1 MTEKIRVLLVDDNE
15 DTLRN
20 ITELLS
26 YHEEI
31 ALVGKANTAQE
42 GLAQAA
48 ALQPDIVLMDVN
60 MPGMNGIEA
69 AEVMQDQAPNVS
81 IIIMS
86 VQGDQ
91 EHLRRAMIAGAK
103 NYLIKPFSSE
113 EVISAIKQVADLER
127 RRRRLLQM
135 PSKGRREGR
144 IITVFSTKG
153 GIGKTL
159 IATNLSVALAE
170 HTGCSTV
177 LVDGYLQFGD
187 AALFLNLMPQATIAD
202 LIKDLD
208 QMDEGVIRSYLTPY
222 SSRLSVLA
230 APHRPEE
237 AESISGAQMAEI
249 LTKLKGMFDLVVV
262 DSPPSFAD
270 FMLNILDVSDMI
282 IVVSSLDLPTIKNIK
297 MCLEIMDSLGY
308 PREKLLL
315 LLNRANSEGGMTR
328 VEVEDTLKRSFDMV
342 LPSDGVNVLGSVN
355 RGIPL
360 VVGNPD
366 TPIAQAF
373 FQLAQ
378 ILAYG
383 EVKAPAKKVEGG
395 FMARLKRAFKK

>member
-20 ITELLS
+20 ITELLN
-26 YHEEI
+26 YHQEI
-31 ALVGKANTAQE
+31 TLVGKANTAKE
-42 GLAQAA
+42 GLEQAA

-81 IIIMS
+81 VIIMS

-135 PSKGRREGR
+135 PTKGRREGR

-170 HTGCSTV
+170 HTNCSTV

-222 SSRLSVLA
+222 SSHLSVLA

-249 LTKLKGMFDLVVV
+249 LTKLKGMFDFVVV
-262 DSPPSFAD
+262 DTPPSFAD

-342 LPSDGVNVLGSVN
+342 LPSDGVIVLGSVN

-366 TPIAQAF
+366 APIAQAF

-383 EVKAPAKKVEGG
+383 EVKAPEKKVETG
-395 FMARLKRAFKK
+395 FMARLKRAFQK